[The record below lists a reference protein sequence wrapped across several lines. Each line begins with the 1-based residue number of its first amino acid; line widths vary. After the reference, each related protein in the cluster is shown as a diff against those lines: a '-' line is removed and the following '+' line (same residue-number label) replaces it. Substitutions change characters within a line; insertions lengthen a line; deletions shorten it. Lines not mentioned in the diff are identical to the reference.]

1 MRFADPWLLLLLSVP
16 AALGVRRV
24 LRRGRPPEQRIGF
37 PVLGFL
43 AGEPAGRWARWRLVP
58 DVLHLT
64 ALGLLVLALARPQV
78 PHEVREVRSKARN
91 LMLALD
97 ISSSMTATDSRASQ
111 NAGNLGEPTEP
122 VGAKAQAVPATAL
135 RSLALTSSF
144 SAV

>member
-1 MRFADPWLLLLLSVP
+1 MRFADPWLLLLLAVP
-16 AALGVRRV
+16 AALAVRRV

-43 AGEPAGRWARWRLVP
+43 AGEPAARWARWRLVP

-97 ISSSMTATDSRASQ
+97 ISSSMKAT
-111 NAGNLGEPTEP
+111 E
-122 VGAKAQAVPATAL
+122 
-135 RSLALTSSF
+135 F
-144 SAV
+144 